1 MGCAVC
7 IVLRIAFVLEARVRD
22 DIWLT
27 GGRSRVWSR
36 ASNLELNGAA
46 LSRMKSTAIVVLGM
60 HRSGTSALTGALN
73 SLGVR
78 LGNRLYTAQ
87 AGVNDRG
94 FWEHADIA
102 DMHDSILR
110 VMGSYWDDFLPFTE
124 QQSAHPALPYYNER
138 LKRIVDR
145 DFVRN
150 RLWGVKDPRMCRLL
164 PLWLPLFKEMNVGPV
179 FILIVRHPAEVCK
192 SLHARDGM
200 SIEKALLLWLRYNL
214 EAELYSRNLPRITVT
229 FDSLVKDTRDTLTS
243 IERIL
248 NISFPTS
255 VEEAL
260 PAINEF
266 LSPSLR
272 HHDRGQLSEGGALEK
287 LASRLYYLLAREQA
301 PSAVSV
307 AEIDQRRQ
315 ELDDLIS
322 GFTPVLVEQLREVAV
337 ARGRYEQMFLEAY
350 NSLSWRVNWPLRA
363 IERVVR
369 KGSPSSL

>member
-1 MGCAVC
+1 
-7 IVLRIAFVLEARVRD
+7 
-22 DIWLT
+22 
-27 GGRSRVWSR
+27 
-36 ASNLELNGAA
+36 
-46 LSRMKSTAIVVLGM
+46 MKSTAVVVLGM

-73 SLGVR
+73 VLGVK
-78 LGNRLYTAQ
+78 LGERLYGAQ
-87 AGVNDRG
+87 TGVNERG
-94 FWEHADIA
+94 FWEHAQIA
-102 DMHDSILR
+102 DTHDAILR
-110 VMGSYWDDFLPFTE
+110 ATGSYWDDFLPFPT
-124 QQSAHPALPYYNER
+124 SWSVHSALPLYIKR
-138 LKRIVDR
+138 LRRLVAR
-145 DFVRN
+145 DFGRSQ
-150 RLWGVKDPRMCRLL
+150 LWGLKDPRMCRLL
-164 PLWLPLFKEMNVGPV
+164 PLWLPIFKDINVRPV

-200 SIEKALLLWLRYNL
+200 SFEKALLLWLRYNL

-369 KGSPSSL
+369 KGLPSSL